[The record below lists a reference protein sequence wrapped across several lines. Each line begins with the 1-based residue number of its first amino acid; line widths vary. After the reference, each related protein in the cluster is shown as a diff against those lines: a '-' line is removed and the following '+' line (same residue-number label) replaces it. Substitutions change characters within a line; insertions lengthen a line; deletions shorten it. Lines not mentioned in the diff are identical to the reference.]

1 MSRLKSITSRVNS
14 RILLISRQ
22 IIEYAK
28 LHPILNTALDMR
40 SVVRGGGCQSRREL
54 TLAAD
59 GCPSSPNRFHA
70 VPSIQFGVKRN
81 FSGIYS
87 TIEFMLVN
95 LLLR

>member
-1 MSRLKSITSRVNS
+1 MSRLKSNTSRVNS

-40 SVVRGGGCQSRREL
+40 RVAGGGCQSRREL

-70 VPSIQFGVKRN
+70 VPYNS
-81 FSGIYS
+81 
-87 TIEFMLVN
+87 E
-95 LLLR
+95 